1 MTALL
6 IPMIAAAMSGLY
18 LALVALRAGDSAHF
32 DVTPLSIGFAL
43 AAGLAVASGA
53 VALLRLRQG
62 SVGPR
67 FALAVGALVFAL
79 LALFSIGV
87 LILPIALLLLAF
99 AVRDL
104 RRRRSS
110 PAARAAAAG
119 AAIGVGAIAYLL
131 VLLQPAVAECRPN
144 GGSATSSGGLF
155 GTISSSS
162 GSYSTPSGESGG
174 YIDEGDR
181 ITSFSC
187 RDGRMTDF
195 HRTSLPQGNWVVTTQ
210 PFATVGRSVLIVFR
224 VRPKGPDDPGLPAD
238 GFDFTATCRTCPQPQ
253 PTVRGRAVLAR
264 PRAPGGSL
272 TFSAQVVFPAM
283 GSWYTTPYD
292 APIEVR

>member
-1 MTALL
+1 
-6 IPMIAAAMSGLY
+6 MIAAALSGLS
-18 LALVALRAGDSAHF
+18 LALVALRAGDSAHI
-32 DVTPLSIGFAL
+32 DVTPLSIGFAF

-79 LALFSIGV
+79 LALFSIGL

-99 AVRDL
+99 AFRDL

-131 VLLQPAVAECRPN
+131 VLIQPAVAECRIN
-144 GGSATSSGGLF
+144 GGTTSSGGLF
-155 GTISSSS
+155 APISLSSS
-162 GSYSTPSGESGG
+162 GYSTPSGESGG
-174 YIDEGDR
+174 YIDEGGR
-181 ITSFSC
+181 IAHFSC
-187 RDGRMTDF
+187 RDGKMTDF
-195 HRTSLPQGNWVVTTQ
+195 RRESLPQGNWVVTTQ
-210 PFATVGRSVLIVFR
+210 PFATVGRNVMIVFR

-238 GFDFTATCRTCPQPQ
+238 GFDFTATCRTCAEPQ
-253 PTVRGRAVLAR
+253 PTVRGRAVLDR
-264 PRAPGGSL
+264 PRAPRTPGGSL
-272 TFSAQVVFPAM
+272 TFSAQVVFSAM